1 MKIDLGY
8 IGAIAAR
15 NSAKM
20 PSIHEIK
27 NPLAGKQVEVILN
40 GQAYKLT
47 ISDEIKQVQDMM
59 AMTVEEFFQKD
70 INVQNADPSD
80 IFSYRP
86 QDQWLVFSQYLHESK
101 YFDSLND
108 EELKKIESILQHITD
123 GMDSLAKYTGINLFG
138 IKKQQP
144 NSYEAHLELA
154 SSTAALQH
162 FSDTFLSGDVKT
174 GFDQLIQDYVRHNTK
189 KAMNYKSVEE
199 IFIAA
204 RAKIRP
210 LNAPLTY
217 QQSRELSMTNK
228 LGKTVYTDEEIE
240 SIIQNYQE
248 MFKGIQNEEDL
259 SAVLVK
265 AKEQLLSFVTKGI
278 SPKDI
283 DYQLARDFVAE
294 RADDTIKRI
303 ENYWKMIWQGK
314 QLLNN
319 DVQR

>member
-8 IGAIAAR
+8 IGAMVAR
-15 NSAKM
+15 NDARM

-27 NPLAGKQVEVILN
+27 NPLAGKQVEVIRN
-40 GQAYKLT
+40 GEAYKITL
-47 ISDEIKQVQDMM
+47 SDEIKQVQGLMS
-59 AMTVEEFFQKD
+59 MTVEEFFLKD

-101 YFDSLND
+101 YFDSLSD
-108 EELKKIESILQHITD
+108 EELKKVESVLQHITD
-123 GMDSLAKYTGINLFG
+123 GMDSLAKYAGINLFG
-138 IKKQQP
+138 IKKQQL

-189 KAMNYKSVEE
+189 KVMDYQSVEE
-199 IFIAA
+199 RFYAA
-204 RAKIRP
+204 RAKIKP

-217 QQSRELSMTNK
+217 EQSRHLSMTNK
-228 LGKTVYTDEEIE
+228 LGKTIYTHEEIE
-240 SIIQNYQE
+240 SVIKNYQE
-248 MFKGIQNEEDL
+248 MFKDIKNEEDL
-259 SAVLVK
+259 SSVLLK
-265 AKEQLLSFVTKGI
+265 AKEQLLAFVTKGI
-278 SPKDI
+278 SPKDA
-283 DYQLARDFVAE
+283 DYQLAKDFVTQ
-294 RADDTIKRI
+294 RSDDTFKRI

-314 QLLNN
+314 QELHS
-319 DVQR
+319 DFRR

>member
-8 IGAIAAR
+8 IGAIVAR
-15 NSAKM
+15 NRAKM
-20 PSIHEIK
+20 PSVYEIK
-27 NPLAGKQVEVILN
+27 NPLAGKQLEVIRN

-47 ISDEIKQVQDMM
+47 ISDEIKQVQGMM

-101 YFDSLND
+101 YFDSLSN
-108 EELKKIESILQHITD
+108 EEVKKVESILQHITD
-123 GMDSLAKYTGINLFG
+123 GMDSLVKNSGINLFA
-138 IKKQQP
+138 IKKEQP

-189 KAMNYKSVEE
+189 KVMDYQSVEE
-199 IFIAA
+199 IFYAA
-204 RAKIRP
+204 RAKINP

-217 QQSRELSMTNK
+217 QQARHLSMTNK
-228 LGKTVYTDEEIE
+228 LGKTIYTHEEIE
-240 SIIQNYQE
+240 SVIKNYQE
-248 MFKGIQNEEDL
+248 MFKEIKNEEDL
-259 SAVLVK
+259 SSVLLK
-265 AKEQLLSFVTKGI
+265 AKEQLLEFVTKGI
-278 SPKDI
+278 SPKDA
-283 DYQLARDFVAE
+283 DYQLARDFVTQ
-294 RADDTIKRI
+294 RSDDTFKRI

-314 QLLNN
+314 QELHSAF
-319 DVQR
+319 RR

>member
-1 MKIDLGY
+1 VKIDLGY
-8 IGAIAAR
+8 IGAIVAR
-15 NSAKM
+15 NRAKM
-20 PSIHEIK
+20 PSVYEIK
-27 NPLAGKQVEVILN
+27 NPLAGKQVEVIRN

-47 ISDEIKQVQDMM
+47 ISDEIKQVQGMM

-101 YFDSLND
+101 YFDSLSN
-108 EELKKIESILQHITD
+108 EELKKVESILQHITD
-123 GMDSLAKYTGINLFG
+123 GMDSLAKNAGINLFG

-144 NSYEAHLELA
+144 DSYEAHLELA

-162 FSDTFLSGDVKT
+162 FSDTFLSGDVKK

-189 KAMNYKSVEE
+189 KVIGYQSVEE
-199 IFIAA
+199 IFYAA

-228 LGKTVYTDEEIE
+228 LGKTVYTHEEIE
-240 SIIQNYQE
+240 SVIKNYQE
-248 MFKGIQNEEDL
+248 MFESIQNEEDL

-265 AKEQLLSFVTKGI
+265 AKEQLLLFVTKGI
-278 SPKDI
+278 SPKDA
-283 DYQLARDFVAE
+283 DYQLARDFVAQ
-294 RADDTIKRI
+294 RSNDTFKRI
-303 ENYWKMIWQGK
+303 ENYWHM
-314 QLLNN
+314 LLKEK
-319 DVQR
+319 